1 MEITWI
7 VVICIAAALLSL
19 YLRQQRPEYAMLVSL
34 ACGVLVLLLLLG
46 QVSDITAALRE
57 LTGILGQDRDLI
69 SIVMKCLGICIVAEL
84 GSQCCRD
91 AGETALATKVELS
104 AKVMLVLVSVPLL
117 QELLKMVRH
126 LVEL

>member
-34 ACGVLVLLLLLG
+34 ACGLLVLLLLLA
-46 QVSDITAALRE
+46 QVKDFTGELQELTNILDQGKD
-57 LTGILGQDRDLI
+57 LTGIVL
-69 SIVMKCLGICIVAEL
+69 KCLGICILAEL

-91 AGETALATKVELS
+91 AGETALASKVELS
-104 AKVMLVLVSVPLL
+104 AKVILVLVSVPLL
-117 QELLKMVRH
+117 QELLKTARQ
-126 LVEL
+126 LVEI

>member
-1 MEITWI
+1 M
-7 VVICIAAALLSL
+7 ICIAAALLSL

-34 ACGVLVLLLLLG
+34 ACGVLVLLLLMG

-57 LTGILGQDRDLI
+57 LTGILGQDQDLI
-69 SIVMKCLGICIVAEL
+69 SIVLKCLGICILAEL

-104 AKVMLVLVSVPLL
+104 AKVMLVLVSMPLL

-126 LVEL
+126 LVDI

>member
-46 QVSDITAALRE
+46 QVKDITVELRE
-57 LTGILGQDRDLI
+57 LTGILGQDQDLI
-69 SIVMKCLGICIVAEL
+69 SIVLKCLGICILAEL

-126 LVEL
+126 LVDI